1 MSLLFE
7 WVAHLVGQTPAGCFY
22 FFECPFEEQR
32 TNGACMSAKA
42 QNPVGNTKSQEKRE
56 PGTLSERLK
65 REPLFMIARNVEI
78 NKQIVNKNN
87 QIHAL

>member
-7 WVAHLVGQTPAGCFY
+7 WVAHLVDETPVGGFY

-42 QNPVGNTKSQEKRE
+42 QNPVGNT
-56 PGTLSERLK
+56 
-65 REPLFMIARNVEI
+65 I
-78 NKQIVNKNN
+78 
-87 QIHAL
+87 